1 MSSALDFDVL
11 VIGSGFGGG
20 VSALRL
26 TEKSHRVGV
35 LEAGRRF
42 TADDFPRTNWDLRNY
57 LWAPR
62 LGLRGIQRMTLLSDV
77 LVISG
82 SGVGGGSL
90 VYANTLYRPHDAF
103 YVDPQWADITDWR
116 TELAPHYSRAER
128 MLGVTTAEADGPAD
142 AVLRSVAAAMGVED
156 SFTATPVGVFLGEPG
171 RTVPDPYFG
180 GAGPDRTGCLRCGAC
195 MTGCRHGAKNS
206 IDLNYLYL
214 AERNGARV
222 FPEHEVVDLERFA
235 DGFVVTTTRPG
246 SSPKRHRRA
255 FTAGQVVFAAGALGT
270 TRLLLRL
277 AGMGRLPHVSP
288 RLGRTV
294 RTNSEAI
301 IGATARSTQVDYSS
315 GVAISSSIH
324 TADGTHIESVRYG
337 KGSSAMGLLATVMV
351 DGGGGI
357 PRVVRFALTV
367 FRHPVSFVRSLSVR
381 RWAERSVILLVMQ
394 SADNSIRLRLKGGR
408 LSSEHDDGQPPPT
421 YIPAGNRAARLAAT
435 HMGGTP
441 MSALNEVLF
450 DTPTTAHI
458 LGGACVGADPT
469 TGVVDAYHRMF
480 GEPGLHVIDGAAVGA
495 NLGVNPSL
503 SIAAMAERAMSMWP
517 NSGASDGRPP
527 LGEPYRQMAPVAP
540 AHPIVPDS
548 GAAPI

>member
-1 MSSALDFDVL
+1 MAPAHDFDVL

-26 TEKSHRVGV
+26 TEKGYRVGV

-42 TADDFPRTNWDLRNY
+42 SADDLPRTNWDLRNY

-62 LGLRGIQRMTLLSDV
+62 LGLRGIQRMTLLRDV

-103 YVDPQWADITDWR
+103 YNDPQWADITDWR
-116 TELAPHYSRAER
+116 AELAPHYARAER
-128 MLGVTTAEADGPAD
+128 MLGVTTAEADNPAD

-156 SFTATPVGVFLGEPG
+156 SFTPTPVGVFLGEPG

-195 MTGCRHGAKNS
+195 MTGCRYGAKNS

-214 AERNGARV
+214 AEQGGARV
-222 FPEHEVVDLERFA
+222 FPEHEVVDLQRSP
-235 DGFVVTTTRPG
+235 DGFVVTAIRPG
-246 SSPKRHRRA
+246 RSRKQHRRV

-270 TRLLLRL
+270 TRLLLGL
-277 AGMGRLPHVSP
+277 AGTGRLPQVSR

-301 IGATARSTQVDYSS
+301 IGATARRAGVDYST
-315 GVAISSSIH
+315 GVAITSSIH

-337 KGSSAMGLLATVMV
+337 KGSSVMGLLATVMV
-351 DGGGGI
+351 DGGGRV
-357 PRVVRFALTV
+357 PRVVRFAATV
-367 FRHPVSFVRSLSVR
+367 VRHPVTFVRSLSIH

-394 SADNSIRLRLKGGR
+394 SADNSIRLRLKGRR

-421 YIPAGNRAARLAAT
+421 YIPAGNGAARLAAA
-435 HMGGTP
+435 HMDGTP

-503 SIAAMAERAMSMWP
+503 TIATMAERAISMWP
-517 NSGASDGRPP
+517 IAGAPDPRPP
-527 LGEPYRQMAPVAP
+527 LGDPYRPVDGVP
-540 AHPIVPDS
+540 PSRPIVMV
-548 GAAPI
+548 